1 MSLSTK
7 GIQMTVE
14 QINSIISLQRSERK
28 LINALAKS
36 KLSGHDQQIKYLC
49 EQLKN
54 THNMIIFLQN
64 Q

>member
-1 MSLSTK
+1 
-7 GIQMTVE
+7 MTSI
-14 QINSIISLQRSERK
+14 QINSIISLQRCERK

-36 KLSGHDQQIKYLC
+36 KLSGHDSQIKYLH

-54 THNMIIFLQN
+54 THSKIIFLQS